1 MAMGKEIMGGSMI
14 ERSSFVSS
22 TKVFLNH
29 GKNNNMFLVK
39 HLEKRRA
46 VVPLRKVV
54 KGPVVAAV
62 SEDQVKSLLL
72 VSVPA
77 EKAEK
82 FKVRAVVTVKNK
94 NKQDFKD
101 KIVKHLDCLTDNIG
115 RNIVLQLVS
124 TGIDPSKPL
133 SYSGCVRQYILLS
146 KKTSIFFVT

>member
-1 MAMGKEIMGGSMI
+1 MAMGKEIMGCSII

-29 GKNNNMFLVK
+29 GNNNMFLVK
-39 HLEKRRA
+39 PLKKRR
-46 VVPLRKVV
+46 VLVPLRKVV
-54 KGPVVAAV
+54 KHPVVAAV
-62 SEDQVKSLLL
+62 SEDLVKAVPI

-94 NKQDFKD
+94 NKEEFKD
-101 KIVKHLDCLTDNIG
+101 KIMKHLDSFTDKIG

-124 TGIDPSKPL
+124 TEIDPSKPI
-133 SYSGCVRQYILLS
+133 SVFLLLG
-146 KKTSIFFVT
+146 V